1 MKKTLIS
8 ILIILS
14 GFVSV
19 FAKPKTVTVSCS
31 KYFFESDDHFKKDFI
46 SDATKVVER
55 MKTKSYVG
63 YTYEIKPVKI
73 GPISD
78 EMYYTTLI
86 FDCLI
91 PALPFNLFSNLVFLI
106 PECTSTVEFTFYQ
119 EEDLNGE
126 LFEKMRDLDR
136 YGLLTEEAKSYYT
149 AYFFVKALID

>member
-19 FAKPKTVTVSCS
+19 FAKPKTVTVSCN
-31 KYFFESDDHFKKDFI
+31 KYYFESKDHFEKDFI
-46 SDATKVVER
+46 SDACKVVER
-55 MKTKSYVG
+55 MKTKGYVG

-73 GPISD
+73 GPISGKV
-78 EMYYTTLI
+78 YYTVLEVDRFLTPLN
-86 FDCLI
+86 F
-91 PALPFNLFSNLVFLI
+91 FTNLVFLI

-136 YGLLTEEAKSYYT
+136 YGLLTEEAKNYYT

>member
-19 FAKPKTVTVSCS
+19 FAKPKTVTVSCN
-31 KYFFESDDHFKKDFI
+31 KYFFESKDHFEKDFI
-46 SDATKVVER
+46 SDACKVVER
-55 MKTKSYVG
+55 MKTKGYVG
-63 YTYEIKPVKI
+63 YTYELKPTRT

-78 EMYYTTLI
+78 EMYYTTLM
-86 FDCLI
+86 FDCLL
-91 PALPFNLFSNLVFLI
+91 PVLPFNLFSNLVFLI
-106 PECTSTVEFTFYQ
+106 PEGTCTAEFTFYQ

-136 YGLLTEEAKSYYT
+136 YGLLTEEAKNYYT